1 MGSDHH
7 SSSSLDGI
15 VSVDAM
21 TTSILSSNVCSIQSS
36 MCLAMEDLMTTL
48 FTPPGCDWSDDSNS
62 VVDIPPP
69 PPRRPISAQ
78 QVCSL
83 WKKKRKAE
91 KMKLLAMKE
100 ELEFQSHVKRTALG
114 IQRSFER
121 RASGEDSDEE
131 RQKASYEKYGSRA
144 NFIRGRRQ

>member
-1 MGSDHH
+1 
-7 SSSSLDGI
+7 
-15 VSVDAM
+15 
-21 TTSILSSNVCSIQSS
+21 
-36 MCLAMEDLMTTL
+36 MTTL

-62 VVDIPPP
+62 VVEVSP
-69 PPRRPISAQ
+69 PPRQPISAQ
-78 QVCSL
+78 KVCSL

-91 KMKLLAMKE
+91 KKKLLAMKE
-100 ELEFQSHVKRTALG
+100 ELEFQSQVKRTALG

-144 NFIRGRRQ
+144 DFIRGRRQ